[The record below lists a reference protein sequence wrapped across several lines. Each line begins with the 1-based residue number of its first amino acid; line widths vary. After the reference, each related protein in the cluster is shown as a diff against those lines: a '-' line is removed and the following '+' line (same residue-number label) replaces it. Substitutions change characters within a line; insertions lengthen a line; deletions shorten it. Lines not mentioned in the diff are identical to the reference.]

1 MSDETLPTMTVIR
14 FGEPVRINVSDYNPD
29 TDTMPGDAKPRK
41 APAPEPQAAPAPE
54 PQAVPAPEPQA
65 APAPAPAPAPEPS
78 ASTQLGLVK
87 KGRRYFVVDLATSEP
102 VDLDGID
109 ADGYTTEA
117 AAVAAAQ
124 AAMAG

>member
-29 TDTMPGDAKPRK
+29 TDAMPGDAKPRK
-41 APAPEPQAAPAPE
+41 APAPEPQAT
-54 PQAVPAPEPQA
+54 PAPEPQA
-65 APAPAPAPAPEPS
+65 APAPAPEPS
-78 ASTQLGLVK
+78 ASAQLGLVK

-102 VDLDGID
+102 VNLDGID

>member
-41 APAPEPQAAPAPE
+41 APAPEPQAA
-54 PQAVPAPEPQA
+54 PAPEPQA